1 MTSITCSLNPL
12 AAGAAAVDHSNAFP
26 SRGTFA
32 CYASAKSSAPLLALF
47 VSISWPVLTHAQT
60 FGTTYRCVRAVV
72 PDIKGILGYGNWS
85 RQPQGHASG
94 ELISNCANIHTWQW
108 MAKALTPS
116 PDTAAQKQ
124 WTMSA
129 DYEFAATSKV
139 YKLKDI
145 H

>member
-1 MTSITCSLNPL
+1 MQ
-12 AAGAAAVDHSNAFP
+12 AVM
-26 SRGTFA
+26 
-32 CYASAKSSAPLLALF
+32 
-47 VSISWPVLTHAQT
+47 PVLSKLHPQQ
-60 FGTTYRCVRAVV
+60 
-72 PDIKGILGYGNWS
+72 DIKGILGYGNWS

-145 H
+145 HVLAVRCGDEVSKSRLLLGPLPCMTIDAESKFHRGCCNKGDKYTKAGGKV